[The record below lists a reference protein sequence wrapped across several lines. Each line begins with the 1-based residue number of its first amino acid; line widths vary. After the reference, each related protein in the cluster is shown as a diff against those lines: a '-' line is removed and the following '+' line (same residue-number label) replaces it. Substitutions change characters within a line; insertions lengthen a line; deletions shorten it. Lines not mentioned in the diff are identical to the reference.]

1 MTQLLDVQGLSVDV
15 INGGRSLPIV
25 RNVDLH
31 VAAGETLCVVG
42 ESGCGKSMTA
52 LGLMGLLPAG
62 AVRHAERLKLEE
74 VDLASLSRSALEDVR
89 GDRMA
94 MVFQDPNT
102 AFNPTFTIGDQLEET
117 WRRHRPG
124 GRAAGRARALSLLE
138 RVGIASPERRLSQYP
153 HQLSGG
159 LRQRVMIAMALMCS
173 PQLLVA
179 DEPTTALDV
188 TIQAQVL
195 RLMRSLQRELGLGI
209 LLITHDIGVVAAM
222 ATRLAVMYAGE
233 IVETGPAREV
243 LNDPR
248 HPYTRGLLSCFPDS
262 ESRGRRLGTIPGT
275 VPSPAEA
282 IVGCRF
288 AGRCPLAADACRSG
302 PIMLETDAGG
312 RSTRC
317 LRWRETR
324 IPLLSAQGRQEAMD
338 QNIARLEG
346 EPIVETSSLE
356 RDFSV
361 SHGLLAAKAR
371 LRALRGVS
379 LRLYPNE
386 TVAIVGESGCGKSTL
401 ARIVLGLQPP
411 TSGDVYL
418 AGWPVGHLSRVET
431 ARLVQPVF
439 QDPYAS
445 LAPHRRIIDAVMV
458 PLEVL
463 GIGTRAEQRRRA
475 LDMLERV
482 GLGADM
488 AHRLP
493 FELSGG
499 QRQRVAIARAL
510 ALHPPILVCDEPTS
524 ALDVSV
530 QAQILNLLLD
540 LKREFGLSLLLIT
553 HNLAVVGQ
561 IADRVAV
568 MYLGRVVEEGAVDDV
583 MRRPRHPYTRLLLSS
598 ALSPSLPMGGL
609 STEETDGHFPDPLDP
624 PPGCAFHPRCP
635 RATAICHTDDPS
647 AAPLRRGFVACHH
660 PLAEEA
666 APFPPQSRSP
676 ECQSLTN

>member
-1 MTQLLDVQGLSVDV
+1 MTPLLDVKGLSVDV
-15 INGGRSLPIV
+15 VSNGRRLRIV
-25 RNVDLH
+25 RDIDLQ

-62 AVRHAERLKLEE
+62 AERRAGRLTLDDL
-74 VDLASLSRSALEDVR
+74 DLASLSRHALEDVR

-102 AFNPTFTIGDQLEET
+102 AFNPTFTIGDQLEES

-124 GRAAGRARALSLLE
+124 GRATARARALSLLE
-138 RVGIASPERRLSQYP
+138 RVGIASPERRLRQYP

-173 PQLLVA
+173 PRLLVA

-195 RLMRSLQRELGLGI
+195 RLMRALQRELGLGI

-233 IVETGPAREV
+233 IVEMGPAGEV
-243 LNDPR
+243 LADPR
-248 HPYTRGLLSCFPDS
+248 HPYTRGLLACFPDAA
-262 ESRGRRLGTIPGT
+262 SRGRRLGTIPGT
-275 VPSPAEA
+275 VPSPADA
-282 IVGCRF
+282 ATGCQF
-288 AGRCPLAADACRSG
+288 AGRCPLAVDACRAG
-302 PIMLETDAGG
+302 PIALETDETG
-312 RSTRC
+312 RAVRC

-324 IPLLSAQGRQEAMD
+324 IPLLSAQGRPEVMAQSV
-338 QNIARLEG
+338 ARLAG
-346 EPIVETSSLE
+346 EPIVETSGLE
-356 RDFSV
+356 RDFQV
-361 SHGLLAAKAR
+361 SRGLFASNAR

-401 ARIVLGLQPP
+401 ARIVLGLQAP

-418 AGWPVGHLSRVET
+418 AGEPVGRLSRMDT

-445 LAPHRRIIDAVMV
+445 LAPHRRILDTVMV
-458 PLEVL
+458 PLQVL
-463 GIGTRAEQRRRA
+463 GVGSKTEQRAWA

-482 GLGADM
+482 GLPRDM

-510 ALHPPILVCDEPTS
+510 VLHPPILVCDEPTS

-568 MYLGRVVEEGAVDDV
+568 MYLGGLVEEGAIDDV
-583 MRRPRHPYTRLLLSS
+583 LRHPRHPYTRLLLSS
-598 ALSPSLPMGGL
+598 ALSPSLPIGGL
-609 STEETDGHFPDPLDP
+609 SDDETDGHFPDPLDP

-635 RATAICHTDDPS
+635 RASEICRTNDPS

-660 PLAEEA
+660 PLANEA
-666 APFPPQSRSP
+666 APLPPHKRTP

>member
-1 MTQLLDVQGLSVDV
+1 MTSLLDVKGLSVDV
-15 INGGRSLPIV
+15 VSGGLRLPIV
-25 RNVDLH
+25 RNVDLQ
-31 VAAGETLCVVG
+31 VEAGETLCVVG

-62 AVRHAERLKLEE
+62 AERRAERLMLEQ
-74 VDLASLSRSALEDVR
+74 VDLASLSRRALEDIR
-89 GDRMA
+89 GERMA

-102 AFNPTFTIGDQLEET
+102 AFNPTYTIGDQLEET
-117 WRRHRPG
+117 WRRHRSG
-124 GRAAGRARALSLLE
+124 GRAIARARALSLLE
-138 RVGIASPERRLSQYP
+138 RVGIASPERRLRQYP

-159 LRQRVMIAMALMCS
+159 LRQRVMIAMALMCG
-173 PQLLVA
+173 PRLLVA

-195 RLMRSLQRELGLGI
+195 RLMRSLQRELGLGV

-233 IVETGPAREV
+233 IVEMGPVSAV

-248 HPYTRGLLSCFPDS
+248 HPYTRGLLSCFPDAA
-262 ESRGRRLGTIPGT
+262 SRGRRLGAIPGT
-275 VPSPAEA
+275 VPSPAEE

-288 AGRCPLAADACRSG
+288 AGRCPFVMDNCRVG
-302 PIMLETDAGG
+302 AVALETDAGG

-324 IPLLSAQGRQEAMD
+324 VPLLSTQGRLELMD
-338 QNIARLEG
+338 RSATRLEG
-346 EPIVETSSLE
+346 EPIVETSGLE
-356 RDFSV
+356 RDFQV
-361 SHGLLAAKAR
+361 SRGLFAKKAQ

-379 LRLYPNE
+379 FRLYPNE
-386 TVAIVGESGCGKSTL
+386 TVAIVGESGCGKSTF

-411 TSGDVYL
+411 TTGDVYL
-418 AGWPVGHLSRVET
+418 AGRPVGHLSRVEI

-445 LAPHRRIIDAVMV
+445 LAPHRRILDAVMV
-458 PLEVL
+458 PLQVL
-463 GIGTRAEQRRRA
+463 GVGARSERKQRA
-475 LDMLERV
+475 LDMLECV
-482 GLGADM
+482 GLGGDM
-488 AHRLP
+488 AYRLP

-568 MYLGRVVEEGAVDDV
+568 MYLGRVVEEGAVADV

-598 ALSPSLPMGGL
+598 ALSPSLPIGGL
-609 STEETDGHFPDPLDP
+609 SADEADGQFPDPLDP

-635 RATAICHTDDPS
+635 RATAICRADDPS

-666 APFPPQSRSP
+666 APFPPRTRTT
-676 ECQSLTN
+676 ECQSLAN